1 MKHEKTREYPQE
13 NTDKYKLHSCLNT
26 GELHSSGKLELVNA
40 LLLTPYNVNL
50 RWKHHVPVNFY
61 LIVQGTTIIL
71 ERNSA
76 PGFSCC

>member
-1 MKHEKTREYPQE
+1 MKKHRNSHKE
-13 NTDKYKLHSCLNT
+13 NIDKYKLHSCLNT

-50 RWKHHVPVNFY
+50 HWKHRVSVNFY
-61 LIVQGTTIIL
+61 LIVHGTTIIL